1 MREIKSGEA
10 IVLHSS
16 QGREGGKTLSLFTAS
31 MGPMPMILPRAVMT
45 RCGSGLTA
53 PFAIIRFTASVE
65 DDFAV
70 LSQYEGRLLFDIMK
84 LPYEEMTYWFYVIE
98 LTEKLFPQRQKDDG
112 AYDTLLHAGAAGA
125 VRNSL
130 PLCFM
135 TAVKLLAQSGF
146 DAASP
151 EEAEENHLSPEA
163 LSLLTAFRDYRW
175 QVPFSRPISRNTFH
189 EAAAYVENFVE
200 RACDIRMHTKGA
212 FLGTEGS

>member
-1 MREIKSGEA
+1 
-10 IVLHSS
+10 
-16 QGREGGKTLSLFTAS
+16 

-65 DDFAV
+65 DDFVV

-98 LTEKLFPQRQKDDG
+98 LTEKLFPQGEKDDG

-163 LSLLTAFRDYRW
+163 LSLLAAFRDYRW
-175 QVPFSRPISRNTFH
+175 QGPFSRPISRNTFH

-200 RACDIRMHTKGA
+200 RVCDIRMHTKGA
-212 FLGTEGS
+212 FLDTP